1 MEVNGGKWRW
11 MMLNIKL
18 NGKPLELDN
27 PVSLIELFEMK
38 GLEPDKIVVE
48 YNFEVLKKE
57 DFGKVVLKENDN
69 LEVLSFVGGG

>member
-1 MEVNGGKWRW
+1 
-11 MMLNIKL
+11 MLNIKL